1 MRVQNLILKNS
12 HANIIRYLV
21 VNYERSNF
29 SVSQVIWDESAA
41 TRILSI
47 DATNASNATPPNVS
61 KVQHTTSNSISTGTI
76 IGIAVAVVALIIVA
90 ASGAF
95 ILIRRRRR
103 KTEKGKRGNIDEVE
117 PFQKPEMDATSKIP
131 PRELYAEGKAGEVD
145 SSSKIEMQGSNVDI
159 STYDSNAAEMEGTR
173 AGVEMEGTRGAA
185 EMQGSR
191 QEVEMEGSTLAGP
204 VELYAG
210 PYGLRELPL
219 PGTAATK
226 GSDLPSPSGGSRS
239 NQGSGITSWTRR
251 TKPTLSVPQS
261 ESSEISLDSA
271 EPARRSGGTSMWEGR
286 RPSDTASTQDVSSP
300 TSESSRGHRK
310 NRGDLLDQRLARAA
324 RSRAQ
329 PDISSPSDSSR
340 ERPRRPMDSTHSRN
354 TGLSLPSDGSRE
366 HLNSGADMWNRRFGN
381 SPRSLTPNDASSS
394 SDRGRL
400 GRERLGSAASGGSGG
415 VSTPSQ
421 YHTPSRGSP
430 QPPGNIF

>member
-1 MRVQNLILKNS
+1 MSVRILVLTKS
-12 HANIIRYLV
+12 HAYNIRYLI
-21 VNYERSNF
+21 VNYEKSNF
-29 SVSQVIWDESAA
+29 SVSQNLWDESAA

-47 DATNASNATPPNVS
+47 DAANANNATPPNVS
-61 KVQHTTSNSISTGTI
+61 KVQQTTSNSISTSTI
-76 IGIAVAVVALIIVA
+76 IGIAVAVVAFIIA
-90 ASGAF
+90 AAIGASF
-95 ILIRRRRR
+95 LIRRRRR
-103 KTEKGKRGNIDEVE
+103 KAEKEKGGNVDDVE
-117 PFQKPEMDATSKIP
+117 PFQKPEMDATSKAP

-159 STYDSNAAEMEGTR
+159 SACNSNAAEMEGTS

-210 PYGLRELPL
+210 PYDLGELYS
-219 PGTAATK
+219 PGTAASK
-226 GSDLPSPSGGSRS
+226 GSDLPLPSGGSRS

-251 TKPTLSVPQS
+251 NKPTPSVPQS
-261 ESSEISLDSA
+261 ESSEISPDSA
-271 EPARRSGGTSMWEGR
+271 EPARRSGGAVMWKGR

-300 TSESSRGHRK
+300 TSESSRGHRQ
-310 NRGDLLDQRLARAA
+310 NRGDLLDQRLDRPA

-329 PDISSPSDSSR
+329 PDISSPSDTSR

-354 TGLSLPSDGSRE
+354 TGLSSPSDGSRE
-366 HLNSGADMWNRRFGN
+366 RLNSGADTWNRRFGN
-381 SPRSLTPNDASSS
+381 SPRSLTPNDVSSS

-400 GRERLGSAASGGSGG
+400 GRDRLGSAASSGSGG

-421 YHTPSRGSP
+421 YQTPSRGSP
-430 QPPGNIF
+430 QPPGNFF